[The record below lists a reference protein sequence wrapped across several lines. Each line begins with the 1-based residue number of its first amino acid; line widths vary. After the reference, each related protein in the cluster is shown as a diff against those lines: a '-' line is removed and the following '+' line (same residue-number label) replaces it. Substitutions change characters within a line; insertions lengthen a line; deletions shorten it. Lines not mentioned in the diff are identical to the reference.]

1 VVGVGA
7 LVLLAGLAAWVAYAY
22 NRLVRARN
30 LAREAWSGIDVQ
42 LRRRWDLIPNLVEI
56 VQAYARHEREAFRTV
71 AALRTGEPPAAAG
84 ARGHA
89 ETALSR
95 AVRQLLAV
103 AEGYPEL
110 RASEQFLGLQQR
122 LAEIEDH
129 VQLARRYYNGTVR
142 ELNVLV
148 EAVPTNL
155 VAGLLGFRPAEF
167 FELELA
173 VERAA
178 PEVRL

>member
-1 VVGVGA
+1 MLAVGA
-7 LVLLAGLAAWVAYAY
+7 LAVAAGLAGWIAYAY

-30 LAREAWSGIDVQ
+30 LVREAWSGIDVQ
-42 LRRRWDLIPNLVEI
+42 LRRRRDLVPSLVEV
-56 VQAYARHEREAFRTV
+56 VQAYGRHERDTFAEL
-71 AALRTGEPPAAAG
+71 AALRMGELPAG
-84 ARGHA
+84 AGPRGQA

-103 AEGYPEL
+103 AEAYPEL

-148 EAVPTNL
+148 EAVPTN
-155 VAGLLGFRPAEF
+155 V
-167 FELELA
+167 
-173 VERAA
+173 V
-178 PEVRL
+178 

>member
-1 VVGVGA
+1 VLALGA
-7 LVLLAGLAAWVAYAY
+7 LVVAAGLAGWTAYAY

-30 LAREAWSGIDVQ
+30 MVREAWSGIDVQ
-42 LRRRWDLIPNLVEI
+42 LRRRRDLVPGLVD
-56 VQAYARHEREAFRTV
+56 VVRAYGRHERDTFAEVT
-71 AALRTGEPPAAAG
+71 ALQTGVPPAAAG
-84 ARGHA
+84 PRGQV

-103 AEGYPEL
+103 AEAYPEL
-110 RASEQFLGLQQR
+110 RASEQFLGLQAR
-122 LAEIEDH
+122 LTEIEDH

-142 ELNVLV
+142 ELNILV
-148 EAVPTNL
+148 EALPTNV
-155 VAGLLGFRPAEF
+155 VARLLGFTPAEF

-173 VERAA
+173 IERAA